1 MKLDPPHACCSSI
14 YIYIYIRTISW
25 VTKGSSNEE
34 KEKYLK

>member
-1 MKLDPPHACCSSI
+1 MHVAVQ

-25 VTKGSSNEE
+25 VTKRSGNEE